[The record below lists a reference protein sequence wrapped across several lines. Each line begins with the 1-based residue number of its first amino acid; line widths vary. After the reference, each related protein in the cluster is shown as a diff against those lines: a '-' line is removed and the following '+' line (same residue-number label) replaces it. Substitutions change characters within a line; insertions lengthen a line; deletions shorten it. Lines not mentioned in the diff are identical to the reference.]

1 MPKPKPVTVE
11 ELEKAVLDMI
21 LQRFKGR
28 PLDIETARRALSSA
42 AYELNVLHIKAMVKK
57 K

>member
-1 MPKPKPVTVE
+1 LPKPKPVSVE
-11 ELEKAVLDMI
+11 ELEKAI
-21 LQRFKGR
+21 LTAIAKEFGDR

>member
-28 PLDIETARRALSSA
+28 PLDIETARRALSAA

>member
-11 ELEKAVLDMI
+11 ELEKAVLKAIARKFGD
-21 LQRFKGR
+21 R

-42 AYELNVLHIKAMVKK
+42 AYELNVLHLKAMVKK

>member
-1 MPKPKPVTVE
+1 
-11 ELEKAVLDMI
+11 MI

-57 K
+57 DK